1 MTGVANSQVVDD
13 TRYLVG
19 QFQVG
24 INIEMTTHAN
34 SQRIWGNTHLIE
46 VELLEIGAQ
55 RTIKTGG

>member
-1 MTGVANSQVVDD
+1 MTGVANGQVVDN

-34 SQRIWGNTHLIE
+34 SQRIWGNTHLIAHMPI
-46 VELLEIGAQ
+46 VSGSGVTPIS
-55 RTIKTGG
+55 